1 MYTNLLAQH
10 CVRRMNWV
18 HFVEIEQPVSTSEQ
32 NRLVDDWF
40 DRRPVKPAVS
50 RPLIKFI
57 FSPSSRDNDWHE
69 YEQAMIAWRLEVRT
83 FFKWWPTNE
92 YVSEVLQKSAKDTHV
107 L

>member
-1 MYTNLLAQH
+1 M
-10 CVRRMNWV
+10 
-18 HFVEIEQPVSTSEQ
+18 EIKQPVSTSEQ

-50 RPLIKFI
+50 RPLIMFI
-57 FSPSSRDNDWHE
+57 VPFTPRESDWKE
-69 YEQAMIAWRLEVRT
+69 YELAMAAWRLEVRT

-92 YVSEVLQKSAKDTHV
+92 HVSEVLQKSAKDTHV